1 MIGFLFYFGLL
12 TFISSTLTLRHC
24 CCLLTISIFLR
35 RFFNKLI
42 FQYYIFIKHIIHNVI
57 YNIMLT
63 QQVYRSDMCLLVV
76 HEFMCCSDVS
86 DVDALAQVKYMS
98 RALPY

>member
-1 MIGFLFYFGLL
+1 MQCVFGSVA
-12 TFISSTLTLRHC
+12 TAPTERGHGG
-24 CCLLTISIFLR
+24 
-35 RFFNKLI
+35 
-42 FQYYIFIKHIIHNVI
+42 V
-57 YNIMLT
+57 LT
-63 QQVYRSDMCLLVV
+63 QQVYRSDMWLLVV